1 MTNETIIGIYA
12 LNESSSS
19 SFERD
24 NIFVLNIIELV
35 KEFELEFQEFIYQ
48 QRIN

>member
-12 LNESSSS
+12 LNESS